1 MFYISIYRTAR
12 VYGGP
17 EEGGWHYTACEKVD
31 DVKTV
36 FKNKGAA
43 EAELARLQP
52 ELDSQDETLHS
63 EIFEGEYGPDEPG
76 YPYNQSDYC

>member
-1 MFYISIYRTAR
+1 MINSNLTDCTGTLVHPGHTHLQIFLNAMSRPDCPA
-12 VYGGP
+12 P
-17 EEGGWHYTACEKVD
+17 
-31 DVKTV
+31 
-36 FKNKGAA
+36 A
-43 EAELARLQP
+43 EAEQARLKP

>member
-1 MFYISIYRTAR
+1 MWTEAYLVTLRNFKFY
-12 VYGGP
+12 
-17 EEGGWHYTACEKVD
+17 CEKVD
-31 DVKTV
+31 DLKTV